1 MGLLRKTM
9 SVSTAGLVPY
19 RNKEERA
26 AKYTKQT
33 RNAARALVAQQAVDL
48 QVQREQ
54 AEGVR
59 QLNAQAEARRVEAAH
74 QSQQQHRVA
83 ASGPPPGWY
92 QDPDGELTRW
102 WDGTAWTEHRK

>member
-9 SVSTAGLVPY
+9 SVSTVGLVPY

-26 AKYTKQT
+26 AKYAKQT

-48 QVQREQ
+48 QLQREQ

-59 QLNAQAEARRVEAAH
+59 QLNAQAEARRIEAAR
-74 QSQQQHRVA
+74 QAQRAVEVSP
-83 ASGPPPGWY
+83 SGPPPGWY
-92 QDPDGELTRW
+92 KDPEGEMTRW

>member
-9 SVSTAGLVPY
+9 SVSSAGLVPY

-26 AKYTKQT
+26 AKYAKQT

-54 AEGVR
+54 AEGMS
-59 QLNAQAEARRVEAAH
+59 QLNAQAEARRIEAAH
-74 QSQQQHRVA
+74 QSQRPA
-83 ASGPPPGWY
+83 SAPSGPPPGWY

-102 WDGTAWTEHRK
+102 WDGTSWTEHRK

>member
-26 AKYTKQT
+26 TKYAKQT
-33 RNAARALVAQQAVDL
+33 LNAARALVAQQAVDL
-48 QVQREQ
+48 QLQRDQ

-59 QLNAQAEARRVEAAH
+59 QLNAQAEARRIEAAQ
-74 QSQQQHRVA
+74 QSRQGHA
-83 ASGPPPGWY
+83 TPSGPPPGWY